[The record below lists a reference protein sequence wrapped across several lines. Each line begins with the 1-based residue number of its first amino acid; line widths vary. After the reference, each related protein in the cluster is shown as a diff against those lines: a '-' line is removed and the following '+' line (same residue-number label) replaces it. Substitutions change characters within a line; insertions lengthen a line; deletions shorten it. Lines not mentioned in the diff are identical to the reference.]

1 MTLRE
6 KIAQSLHDGSRD
18 PIVEFIRERGWKT
31 EAEIA
36 AQRPRWVDEH
46 AGMRE
51 QYLRMADRILAIPEI
66 AEALRA
72 RNLLIASK
80 LPHLPDKSVR
90 RAIQGIDP
98 PR

>member
-36 AQRPRWVDEH
+36 SQRPRWVDEH
-46 AGMRE
+46 ASMRE

-66 AEALRA
+66 AEALRLK
-72 RNLLIASK
+72 REPVRMKPIKFGGK
-80 LPHLPDKSVR
+80 LGHSIKVN
-90 RAIQGIDP
+90 P